1 MCQCDLEETGPK
13 LTELFESQPKKCV
26 LSLHSS
32 SNGSGLPAA
41 SLSVTDEVSLTGLK
55 PVGLGRARKQEG
67 GPPQWV
73 SGLSPCHPN
82 VGLKEPDLEEWDMR
96 WWWQNSTKAL
106 VSSLCIEIPKA
117 QPSLCYKDSK
127 ESWGNYLVQ
136 ALKTKWPVCGG
147 LYSTQKLQT
156 PKYSHHLYHEL
167 LKIFTEV

>member
-67 GPPQWV
+67 GPPQ
-73 SGLSPCHPN
+73 
-82 VGLKEPDLEEWDMR
+82 
-96 WWWQNSTKAL
+96 
-106 VSSLCIEIPKA
+106 
-117 QPSLCYKDSK
+117 
-127 ESWGNYLVQ
+127 
-136 ALKTKWPVCGG
+136 
-147 LYSTQKLQT
+147 
-156 PKYSHHLYHEL
+156 
-167 LKIFTEV
+167 